1 MPTQRLP
8 VQLPPLTAAHQAQF
22 HSMIADIA
30 KNGQMAEH
38 DTALLTRLVADL
50 PRLRSTQPADVQDAL
65 QVLDQN
71 EAVLTAALDGFK
83 ESMLD
88 IQDVLDGARIS
99 AHQMLQSAALAALAE
114 RVHAVSQAA
123 AEVALRA
130 KERTDMLRRY
140 ERAP

>member
-1 MPTQRLP
+1 MSTQRLP
-8 VQLPPLTAAHQAQF
+8 VQLPPLTAAHLTQF
-22 HSMIADIA
+22 RSMIADIA
-30 KNGQMAEH
+30 ENGQMAEH

-71 EAVLTAALDGFK
+71 DAVLTAALDGFK

-99 AHQMLQSAALAALAE
+99 AHQMVQSAALAALAE

-130 KERTDMLRRY
+130 KERSDMLRRH